1 MEFGPLRVLLVEDDE
16 DDYVLIRDL
25 LAEIEGLD
33 LEWVDGYEEA
43 LGALGRVAYD
53 VCLVDYRLG
62 ERSGLALM
70 KEAASRGHTVPMIL
84 LTGLGDRNVDLEAM
98 RAGAA
103 DYLLKGEIDAPTLER
118 SIRYAFARRLRSL
131 SESERRFRS
140 LVGQVMAAQEE
151 ERRRVAYEVHD
162 GLAQTAAAAHHLLL
176 AFSRSYPPGSAEAQR
191 LLGRALELVQQTVGE
206 ARQVIADLR
215 PTVLDDFG
223 LATAVRQQVDRLAG
237 EGYSVEYEEALE
249 GERLPTAV
257 ETALYRVAQEAMA
270 NVRKHAGEGARVG
283 VTLRLGTGSVSLR
296 VRDWGQGFSVDGAS
310 KYQARRGVEPGE
322 RVGLSSMR
330 ERIALLGGSF
340 AISSEPGAG
349 TEVSAEIPLAPVGDA
364 DGE

>member
-25 LAEIEGLD
+25 LAEMEGLA

-43 LGALGRVAYD
+43 LRALGREAHD

-62 ERSGLALM
+62 EMSGLALM
-70 KEAASRGHTVPMIL
+70 REAATRGHRAPMIL
-84 LTGLGDRNVDLEAM
+84 LTGRGDRTVDLEAM

-118 SIRYAFARRLRSL
+118 SIRYTFARRLRSL
-131 SESERRFRS
+131 GESERRFRS

-151 ERRRVAYEVHD
+151 ERKRVAYEVHD

-176 AFSRSYPPGSAEAQR
+176 AFARRYPPGSDEAR
-191 LLGRALELVQQTVGE
+191 RILDRALTLVQQTVGE

-223 LATAVRQQVDRLAG
+223 LATAVRQQVERLEG
-237 EGYSVEYEEALE
+237 EGRRVEYEETLG
-249 GERLPTAV
+249 GERLPTAM
-257 ETALYRVAQEAMA
+257 ETALYRVLQEALT
-270 NVRKHAGEGARVG
+270 NVRKHAGEDAPVR
-283 VTLRLGTGSVSLR
+283 VTLRRGAGSVALR
-296 VRDWGQGFSVDGAS
+296 VQDGGRGFRVGGAG
-310 KYQARRGVEPGE
+310 KYQARRRVEPGE

-330 ERIALLGGSF
+330 ERISLLGGRFS
-340 AISSEPGAG
+340 IESEPGRG
-349 TEVSAEIPLAPVGDA
+349 TEVRAEIPLIPEENNHA
-364 DGE
+364 E

>member
-1 MEFGPLRVLLVEDDE
+1 LEFGPLRVLLVEDDE

-25 LAEIEGLD
+25 LAEIEGLA

-43 LGALGRVAYD
+43 MRRLERDAYD

-62 ERSGLALM
+62 EKSGLGLM
-70 KEAASRGHTVPMIL
+70 REAASRGYRAPMIL
-84 LTGLGDRNVDLEAM
+84 LTGRGDRTVDLEAM

-131 SESERRFRS
+131 GESERRFRS
-140 LVGQVMAAQEE
+140 LVGKVMAAQEE
-151 ERRRVAYEVHD
+151 ERKRVAYEVHD

-176 AFSRSYPPGSAEAQR
+176 AYARRFPPESEEGRRILDRSLA
-191 LLGRALELVQQTVGE
+191 LVQQTVGE

-223 LATAVRQQVDRLAG
+223 LATAIRQQVERLDG
-237 EGYSVEYEEALE
+237 EGRTVEFEEGLD
-249 GERLPTAV
+249 GERLPTAM
-257 ETALYRVAQEAMA
+257 ETALYRVAQEALT
-270 NVRKHAGEGARVG
+270 NIRKHAPTARVR
-283 VTLRLGTGSVSLR
+283 VTLRREGGTVYLG
-296 VRDWGQGFSVDGAS
+296 VRDWGQGFMLDSVANG
-310 KYQARRGVEPGE
+310 GGPGE

-330 ERIALLGGSF
+330 ERISLLGGTFS
-340 AISSEPGAG
+340 ISSEPGLG
-349 TEVSAEIPLAPVGDA
+349 TEVTARIPLVPDGDA
-364 DGE
+364 DGG

>member
-1 MEFGPLRVLLVEDDE
+1 LEFGPLRVLLVEDDE

-25 LAEIEGLD
+25 LAEIEGLA
-33 LEWVDGYEEA
+33 LEWVDDYDEA
-43 LGALGRVAYD
+43 LRRLERDAHD

-62 ERSGLALM
+62 ERSGLKLM
-70 KEAASRGHTVPMIL
+70 REASSMGHRAPMIL
-84 LTGLGDRNVDLEAM
+84 LTGMGDRKVDLEAM

-131 SESERRFRS
+131 GESERRFRS

-151 ERRRVAYEVHD
+151 ERKRVAYEVHD

-176 AFSRSYPPGSAEAQR
+176 AFARRYSPGSDEDRR
-191 LLGRALELVQQTVGE
+191 LLDRSLQLVQQTVGE

-223 LATAVRQQVDRLAG
+223 LATAVRQQVERLEG
-237 EGYSVEYEEALE
+237 EGRTVEYEESLD
-249 GERLPTAV
+249 GERLPTAM
-257 ETALYRVAQEAMA
+257 ETALYRVAQEALA
-270 NVRKHAGEGARVG
+270 NVRKHAGEDVRVRVSLRRGA
-283 VTLRLGTGSVSLR
+283 GSVSLS
-296 VRDWGQGFSVDGAS
+296 VRDWGQGFRSAGAGT
-310 KYQARRGVEPGE
+310 YQARRRVEPGE

-330 ERIALLGGSF
+330 ERISLLGGTFS
-340 AISSEPGAG
+340 ITSEPGLG
-349 TEVSAEIPLAPVGDA
+349 TEVSANIPLTPEDET

>member
-1 MEFGPLRVLLVEDDE
+1 MELGPLRVLLVEDDE

-25 LAEIEGLD
+25 LAEIEGLALD
-33 LEWVDGYEEA
+33 WVDGYGEA
-43 LGALGRVAYD
+43 LRALERDAHD

-62 ERSGLALM
+62 ERSGLKLM
-70 KEAASRGHTVPMIL
+70 REAASRGHRAPMIL
-84 LTGLGDRNVDLEAM
+84 LTGRGDRKVDLEAM

-131 SESERRFRS
+131 GESERRFRA

-151 ERRRVAYEVHD
+151 ERKRVAYEVHD

-176 AFSRSYPPGSAEAQR
+176 AFARRYPPDSEEAQR
-191 LLGRALELVQQTVGE
+191 ILDRALELVQQTVGE

-223 LATAVRQQVDRLAG
+223 LATAIRQQVERLDG
-237 EGYSVEYEEALE
+237 EGRGVEYEETLE
-249 GERLPTAV
+249 GERLPTAM
-257 ETALYRVAQEAMA
+257 ETALYRVAQEALA
-270 NVRKHAGEGARVG
+270 NVRKHAGEDARVR
-283 VTLRLGTGSVSLR
+283 VTLRRGDGSVSLC
-296 VRDWGQGFSVDGAS
+296 VRDWGRGFRVEGAG
-310 KYQARRGVEPGE
+310 KYQARRRVEPGE
-322 RVGLSSMR
+322 RVGRSSMR
-330 ERIALLGGSF
+330 ETVSLPGGRF
-340 AISSEPGAG
+340 TITSEPGLG
-349 TEVSAEIPLAPVGDA
+349 TEEKAEIPLTPARDA

>member
-25 LAEIEGLD
+25 LAEMEGLALD
-33 LEWVDGYEEA
+33 WVDGYEEA
-43 LGALGRVAYD
+43 LRALERGAHD

-62 ERSGLALM
+62 EMSGLKLM
-70 KEAASRGHTVPMIL
+70 REAAARGHRAPMIL
-84 LTGLGDRNVDLEAM
+84 LTGRGDRTVDLEAM
-98 RAGAA
+98 RAGAS

-131 SESERRFRS
+131 GESERRFRS

-151 ERRRVAYEVHD
+151 ERKRVAYEIHD

-176 AFSRSYPPGSAEAQR
+176 AFTRRYPPGSDEAR
-191 LLGRALELVQQTVGE
+191 RILDRSLELVQQTVGE

-223 LATAVRQQVDRLAG
+223 LATAIRQQVERLEG
-237 EGYSVEYEEALE
+237 EGRGIEYEETLE
-249 GERLPTAV
+249 GERLPAAM
-257 ETALYRVAQEAMA
+257 ETALYRVAQEALT
-270 NVRKHAGEGARVG
+270 NVRKHAGGEARVRVILRRDARS
-283 VTLRLGTGSVSLR
+283 VTLCVQ
-296 VRDWGQGFSVDGAS
+296 DWGQGFRVGGAF
-310 KYQARRGVEPGE
+310 KYQARRRVEPGE

-330 ERIALLGGSF
+330 ERISLLGGRFS
-340 AISSEPGAG
+340 ISSEPGSG
-349 TEVSAEIPLAPVGDA
+349 TEVTAEVPLPPEEYV

>member
-25 LAEIEGLD
+25 LAEIEGLA

-43 LGALGRVAYD
+43 MRRLERDAHD

-62 ERSGLALM
+62 EKSGLGLM
-70 KEAASRGHTVPMIL
+70 REAASRGHRAPMIL
-84 LTGLGDRNVDLEAM
+84 LTGRGDRKVDLEAM
-98 RAGAA
+98 RDGAA

-131 SESERRFRS
+131 GESERRFRS
-140 LVGQVMAAQEE
+140 LVGKVMAAQEE
-151 ERRRVAYEVHD
+151 ERKQVAYEDHD

-176 AFSRSYPPGSAEAQR
+176 AYARRFPPESEEGR
-191 LLGRALELVQQTVGE
+191 RILGRSLELVQQTVGE

-223 LATAVRQQVDRLAG
+223 LTTAIRQQVERLDG
-237 EGYSVEYEEALE
+237 EGRTVEFEGALD
-249 GERLPTAV
+249 GERLPSAM
-257 ETALYRVAQEAMA
+257 ETALYRVAQEALT
-270 NVRKHAGEGARVG
+270 NIRKHVPTAARVR
-283 VTLRLGTGSVSLR
+283 VTLRREGGSVYLG
-296 VRDWGQGFSVDGAS
+296 VKDWGQGFRLDSVANG
-310 KYQARRGVEPGE
+310 GGPGE

-330 ERIALLGGSF
+330 ERISLLGGTFS
-340 AISSEPGAG
+340 ISSEPGLG
-349 TEVSAEIPLAPVGDA
+349 TEVTARLPLVPDGDG
-364 DGE
+364 DGG

>member
-1 MEFGPLRVLLVEDDE
+1 MDDDE

-43 LGALGRVAYD
+43 LGELGRGAYD

-70 KEAASRGHTVPMIL
+70 REAASRGHTVPMIL
-84 LTGLGDRNVDLEAM
+84 LTGLGDREVDLEAM

-151 ERRRVAYEVHD
+151 ERKRVAYEVHD

-176 AFSRSYPPGSAEAQR
+176 AFARRCSPGSDEDRR
-191 LLGRALELVQQTVGE
+191 LLDRALELVQQTVGE

-223 LATAVRQQVDRLAG
+223 LATAVRQQVERLGA
-237 EGYSVEYEEALE
+237 EGRSAEYEESLE
-249 GERLPTAV
+249 GERLPPAM
-257 ETALYRVAQEAMA
+257 ETALYRVAQEALT
-270 NVRKHAGEGARVG
+270 NVRKHAGENTRVR
-283 VTLRLGTGSVSLR
+283 VTLRREAGSVSLC
-296 VRDWGQGFSVDGAS
+296 VRDWGQGFSVRGAD
-310 KYQARRGVEPGE
+310 KHRARRRVEPGE

-330 ERIALLGGSF
+330 ERISLLGGTFSM
-340 AISSEPGAG
+340 SSERGLG
-349 TEVSAEIPLAPVGDA
+349 TKVKARVPLVSEGDA
-364 DGE
+364 DEK

>member
-1 MEFGPLRVLLVEDDE
+1 LELGPLRVLLVEDDE

-25 LAEIEGLD
+25 LAEIEGLALD
-33 LEWVDGYEEA
+33 WVDGYEEA
-43 LGALGRVAYD
+43 LERLERGAHD

-62 ERSGLALM
+62 EMSGLGLM
-70 KEAASRGHTVPMIL
+70 REAASRGHRAPMIL
-84 LTGLGDRNVDLEAM
+84 LTGRGDRQVDLEAM

-131 SESERRFRS
+131 GESERRFRS
-140 LVGQVMAAQEE
+140 LVGQVMAAQED
-151 ERRRVAYEVHD
+151 ERKRVAYEVHD

-176 AFSRSYPPGSAEAQR
+176 AYARRFPPDSEEGGR
-191 LLGRALELVQQTVGE
+191 LLDRSLELVQQTVGE

-223 LATAVRQQVDRLAG
+223 LATAIRQQVERLEG
-237 EGYSVEYEEALE
+237 EGRAVEFEEALD
-249 GERLPTAV
+249 GERLPTAM

-270 NVRKHAGEGARVG
+270 NIRKHAGEGARVR
-283 VTLRLGTGSVSLR
+283 VTLRREAGSISLSI
-296 VRDWGQGFSVDGAS
+296 RDWGRGFSVEGADR
-310 KYQARRGVEPGE
+310 YRARRMIEPGE

-330 ERIALLGGSF
+330 ERISLLGGTLSIF
-340 AISSEPGAG
+340 SEPGVG
-349 TEVSAEIPLAPVGDA
+349 TEVTAKVPFTPEGDA
-364 DGE
+364 SGE

>member
-25 LAEIEGLD
+25 LAEMEGLA
-33 LEWVDGYEEA
+33 LEWVDGYAEA
-43 LGALGRVAYD
+43 LRMLDRDAHD

-62 ERSGLALM
+62 DTSGLKLM
-70 KEAASRGHTVPMIL
+70 REAVSRGHRAPMIL
-84 LTGLGDRNVDLEAM
+84 LTGSGDRTVDLEAM
-98 RAGAA
+98 RAGAT

-131 SESERRFRS
+131 GESERRFRS

-151 ERRRVAYEVHD
+151 ERKRVAYEVHD

-176 AFSRSYPPGSAEAQR
+176 AFARRYPPGSEEASR
-191 LLGRALELVQQTVGE
+191 ILDRSLELVQQTVGE

-223 LATAVRQQVDRLAG
+223 LATAIRQQVERLEG
-237 EGYSVEYEEALE
+237 EGRSVEYEEALN
-249 GERLPTAV
+249 GERLPTAM
-257 ETALYRVAQEAMA
+257 ETALYRVSQEALA
-270 NVRKHAGEGARVG
+270 NVRKHAPAARVR
-283 VTLRLGTGSVSLR
+283 VTLRRDDGAVCLG
-296 VRDWGQGFSVDGAS
+296 VRDWGQGFRLDSVANG
-310 KYQARRGVEPGE
+310 GGPGE

-330 ERIALLGGSF
+330 ERISLLGGSF
-340 AISSEPGAG
+340 SITSEPGLG
-349 TEVSAEIPLAPVGDA
+349 TEVSASIPLTPEGDA

>member
-25 LAEIEGLD
+25 LAEMEGLA

-43 LGALGRVAYD
+43 LRALGREAHD

-62 ERSGLALM
+62 EMSGLALM
-70 KEAASRGHTVPMIL
+70 REAAIRGHRAPMIL
-84 LTGLGDRNVDLEAM
+84 LTGRGDRTVDLEAM

-118 SIRYAFARRLRSL
+118 SIRYTFARRLRSL
-131 SESERRFRS
+131 GESERRFRS

-151 ERRRVAYEVHD
+151 ERKRVAYEVHD

-176 AFSRSYPPGSAEAQR
+176 AFARRYPPDSDEAR
-191 LLGRALELVQQTVGE
+191 RILDRSLELVQQTVGE

-223 LATAVRQQVDRLAG
+223 LATAIRQQVERLEG
-237 EGYSVEYEEALE
+237 EGRSVEYEEAL
-249 GERLPTAV
+249 GGGRLPTAM
-257 ETALYRVAQEAMA
+257 ETALYRVCQEALT
-270 NVRKHAGEGARVG
+270 NVRKHAPAARVR
-283 VTLRLGTGSVSLR
+283 VTLRREGGAVILG
-296 VRDWGQGFSVDGAS
+296 VRDWGQGFRLDSVANG
-310 KYQARRGVEPGE
+310 GGPGE

-330 ERIALLGGSF
+330 ERISLLGGSF
-340 AISSEPGAG
+340 SITSEPGLG
-349 TEVSAEIPLAPVGDA
+349 TEVSARIPLTPEGDA

>member
-25 LAEIEGLD
+25 LAEMEGLA

-43 LGALGRVAYD
+43 LRALDRGAYD

-62 ERSGLALM
+62 EVSGLGLM
-70 KEAASRGHTVPMIL
+70 REAASKGHNAPMIL
-84 LTGLGDRNVDLEAM
+84 LTGRGDRTIDLEAM

-118 SIRYAFARRLRSL
+118 SIRYAFARRLKSL
-131 SESERRFRS
+131 GESERRFRS

-151 ERRRVAYEVHD
+151 ERKRVAYEVHD
-162 GLAQTAAAAHHLLL
+162 GLAQTAAASHHLLL
-176 AFSRSYPPGSAEAQR
+176 AFARRYPPTSEDAR
-191 LLGRALELVQQTVGE
+191 KILNRALELVQQTVGE

-223 LATAVRQQVDRLAG
+223 LATAVRQQVERLDG
-237 EGYSVEYEEALE
+237 EDGRSVEYEEALGE
-249 GERLPTAV
+249 ERLPTAA
-257 ETALYRVAQEAMA
+257 ETALYRVAQEALA
-270 NVRKHAGEGARVG
+270 NTRKHAPGAKVR
-283 VTLRLGTGSVSLR
+283 VTLRREDGRVRLG
-296 VRDWGQGFSVDGAS
+296 VRDWGQGFRPESAANAG
-310 KYQARRGVEPGE
+310 GPGE

-330 ERIALLGGSF
+330 ERVSLLGGRFS
-340 AISSEPGAG
+340 ISSEPGRG
-349 TEVSAEIPLAPVGDA
+349 TEVTAEIPLTLEGDEA

>member
-1 MEFGPLRVLLVEDDE
+1 MEVGLPRVLLVDDDE

-43 LGALGRVAYD
+43 LVALGRDAYD

-70 KEAASRGHTVPMIL
+70 REVASRGHTVPMIL
-84 LTGLGDRNVDLEAM
+84 LTGLGDREVDLEAM

-118 SIRYAFARRLRSL
+118 SIRYAFAQRLRAL
-131 SESERRFRS
+131 GQSERRFRS

-151 ERRRVAYEVHD
+151 ERKRVAYEVHD

-176 AFSRSYPPGSAEAQR
+176 AFARRYSPGSDEDRR
-191 LLGRALELVQQTVGE
+191 LLDRSLELVQQTVGE

-223 LATAVRQQVDRLAG
+223 LATAIRQQVERLEG
-237 EGYSVEYEEALE
+237 EGRSVEYEEALK
-249 GERLPTAV
+249 GERLPTAM
-257 ETALYRVAQEAMA
+257 ETALYRVAQEAIA
-270 NVRKHAGEGARVG
+270 NVRKHAGEDARVR
-283 VTLRLGTGSVSLR
+283 VTLRRGDESVSLR
-296 VRDWGQGFSVDGAS
+296 VRDWGQGFSVDDTG
-310 KYQARRGVEPGE
+310 KYQVRRRAQPGE

-330 ERIALLGGSF
+330 ERISLLGGSF
-340 AISSEPGAG
+340 AINSEPGLG
-349 TEVSAEIPLAPVGDA
+349 TEVSAEIPLTPESDT
-364 DGE
+364 DGS

>member
-1 MEFGPLRVLLVEDDE
+1 LEFGPPRVLLVDDDE

-25 LAEIEGLD
+25 LAEIEGLA
-33 LEWVDGYEEA
+33 LGWVDGYEEA
-43 LGALGRVAYD
+43 LGALERGAYD

-62 ERSGLALM
+62 ERSGLTLM
-70 KEAASRGHTVPMIL
+70 REAASRGYMAPMIL

-131 SESERRFRS
+131 GESERRFRS

-151 ERRRVAYEVHD
+151 ERKRVAYEVHD

-176 AFSRSYPPGSAEAQR
+176 AFARRYPPGSDEDRR
-191 LLGRALELVQQTVGE
+191 LLDRSLELVQQTVGE
-206 ARQVIADLR
+206 ARQVISDLR
-215 PTVLDDFG
+215 PTVLDDLG
-223 LATAVRQQVDRLAG
+223 LATAVRQQVERLGG
-237 EGYSVEYEEALE
+237 EGRSVEYEEALE
-249 GERLPTAV
+249 GERLPTTM
-257 ETALYRVAQEAMA
+257 ETALYRVAQEAIA
-270 NVRKHAGEGARVG
+270 NVRKHAGEGARVR
-283 VTLRLGTGSVSLR
+283 VTLRREAGSVSLR
-296 VRDWGQGFSVDGAS
+296 VRDWGQGFSVDGDGE
-310 KYQARRGVEPGE
+310 YQARRRGEPGE

-330 ERIALLGGSF
+330 ERIALLGGRF
-340 AISSEPGAG
+340 TITSEPRVG
-349 TEVSAEIPLAPVGDA
+349 TEVSADIPLATAGDA